1 MATATPSAPG
11 LRQILDFAVEIA
23 HQAGRTTLAYFQAS
37 FEVETK
43 TDSTPVTIADR
54 SAEQLLRS
62 RIERRFPGHAI
73 LGEEYGATGP
83 AGASCR
89 WILDPV
95 DGTRSF
101 VHGVPLYATL
111 IGVEVD
117 GDPAVG
123 VAYFPALDEMV
134 HAARG
139 LGARWNGR
147 PCRVSST
154 ANLAGA
160 TFCYTSVEGF
170 LRQGRQGALD
180 LLVGA
185 TSVQR
190 GWGDAYAH
198 ALVATGRID
207 LAVEPVMNIWD
218 NAPLLPILEE
228 AGGRFT
234 DWTGAPRIDGGDA
247 LSTNGLLHDAVLALL
262 DGQSASHLQPGRL
275 ESDGSEGS

>member
-1 MATATPSAPG
+1 MTVLPSGAA
-11 LRQILDFAVEIA
+11 LRELLDFAVEIA
-23 HQAGRTTLAYFQAS
+23 HQAGRSTLSYFQAS
-37 FEVETK
+37 FDVETK
-43 TDSTPVTIADR
+43 TDSTPVTAADR
-54 SAEQLLRS
+54 GAERLLRS
-62 RIERRFPGHAI
+62 RIERRFPDHAI

-134 HAARG
+134 DAARG
-139 LGARWNGR
+139 LGAHWNGR

-154 ANLAGA
+154 SRLAAA

-180 LLVGA
+180 RLVGA
-185 TSVQR
+185 TAVQR

-218 NAPLLPILEE
+218 NAPLLPILDE

-234 DWTGAPRIDGGDA
+234 DWSGAPRIDGGDA
-247 LSTNGLLHDAVLALL
+247 VSTNGALHDAVLALL
-262 DGQSASHLQPGRL
+262 GG
-275 ESDGSEGS
+275 DGSSRRPPAELQSKRSDSP

>member
-1 MATATPSAPG
+1 MPSGPV
-11 LRQILDFAVEIA
+11 LRELHDFAVEIA
-23 HQAGRTTLAYFQAS
+23 HQAGRSTLAYFQAA

-43 TDSTPVTIADR
+43 VDSTPVTIADR
-54 SAEQLLRS
+54 HAEELLRA
-62 RIERRFPGHAI
+62 RIERRFPGHAV
-73 LGEEYGATGP
+73 LGEEYGLTGP

-154 ANLAGA
+154 ATLAAA
-160 TFCYTSVEGF
+160 TLCYTSVEGF
-170 LRQGRQGALD
+170 LRSGRQSALD
-180 LLVGA
+180 RLLDA
-185 TSVQR
+185 TGTER

-198 ALVATGRID
+198 ALVATGRVD
-207 LAVEPVMNIWD
+207 LAVEPVMNVWD

-228 AGGRFT
+228 AGGRFS
-234 DWTGAPRIDGGDA
+234 DWTGAARIDGGDA
-247 LSTNGLLHDAVLALL
+247 VSTNGVLHDAVLSLL
-262 DGQSASHLQPGRL
+262 RGAPPTA
-275 ESDGSEGS
+275 